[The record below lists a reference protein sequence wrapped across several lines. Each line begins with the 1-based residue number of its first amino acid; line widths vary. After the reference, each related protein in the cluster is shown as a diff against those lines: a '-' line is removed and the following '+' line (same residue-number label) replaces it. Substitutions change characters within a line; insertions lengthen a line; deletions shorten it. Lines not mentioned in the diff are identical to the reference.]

1 MSENEKLEMLR
12 NMTGETDTAV
22 CRTYLTLAAVKI
34 TRRLYPFGAPNDF
47 CPADIPVKYAVNQ
60 VDIAAYLMNK
70 RGAEGQ
76 IGHSENGISRTYGD
90 ADVPESMLRGIVPY
104 VGVVL

>member
-12 NMTGETDTAV
+12 NITGETDTAV

-47 CPADIPVKYAVNQ
+47 CPADIPVKYAA
-60 VDIAAYLMNK
+60 DLMNK

-76 IGHSENGISRTYGD
+76 IGHSENGISRTDGD

>member
-1 MSENEKLEMLR
+1 MSENEKLEMIR

-22 CRTYLTLAAVKI
+22 CSTYLMLAAAKI
-34 TRRLYPFGAPNDF
+34 ARRLYPFGMPDDF
-47 CPADIPVKYAVNQ
+47 CTANVPAEYAVNQ
-60 VDIAAYLMNK
+60 IDIAVYLLNK

-76 IGHSENGISRTYGD
+76 ISHSENGISRSYGD

-104 VGVVL
+104 VGVV

>member
-1 MSENEKLEMLR
+1 MSENEKLEMIR

-22 CRTYLTLAAVKI
+22 CSTYLMLAAAKI
-34 TRRLYPFGAPNDF
+34 SRRLYPFGLPDNVCIADV
-47 CPADIPVKYAVNQ
+47 PAEYAMNQ
-60 VDIAAYLMNK
+60 IDIAVYLLNK

-76 IGHSENGISRTYGD
+76 VSHSENGISRTYGD

-104 VGVVL
+104 VGVV

>member
-1 MSENEKLEMLR
+1 MGETEKLEMIR

-22 CRTYLTLAAVKI
+22 CSTYLMLAAVKI
-34 TRRLYPFGAPNDF
+34 SRRLYPFGVPDDF
-47 CPADIPVKYAVNQ
+47 GTADVPAEYAVNQ
-60 VDIAAYLMNK
+60 VDIAVYLLNK

-76 IGHSENGISRTYGD
+76 ISHSENGISRSYGD

-104 VGVVL
+104 VGVV